1 MQEMKRLRCAFRSDQ
16 RPSVFGCLAI
26 ALLVI
31 GAPLAQAQDPAA
43 APPPKECEVVV
54 LNFENKGLAENEA
67 HVAELLTN
75 TFAAE
80 VSKSAGCKVI
90 TQSDIKSM
98 TDFDAQ
104 RAMCGSAESCMA
116 EIGNALGVDIVIG
129 GAVGR
134 LGDAY
139 VLQVMKRN
147 VSKGVVEA
155 RVDDTITGGAGAL
168 QPAARNAARKIY
180 GLASNAAGATTTKT
194 EPAATTETSSSGSEA
209 ESSGGG
215 TGLLFAGIG
224 VAGAGALLLAAG
236 VGAAVAIDFLVLGD
250 KAVPGSDKD
259 TAAIA
264 GIGALAGGVVVG
276 AIGLAVGG
284 TLAGLGAM
292 GE

>member
-1 MQEMKRLRCAFRSDQ
+1 MMQDVKQLRQTLRHSGRSSLWKSL
-16 RPSVFGCLAI
+16 PLF
-26 ALLVI
+26 LV
-31 GAPLAQAQDPAA
+31 AAVSAATANAEAPAA
-43 APPPKECEVVV
+43 DAPKKECEVVV

-80 VSKSAGCKVI
+80 VAKSAGCKVI

-168 QPAARNAARKIY
+168 QPAARNAAKKIY
-180 GLASNAAGATTTKT
+180 GLAPNPTAATSTTKAT
-194 EPAATTETSSSGSEA
+194 STTEAGTESQAEA
-209 ESSGGG
+209 SGGG

-224 VAGAGALLLAAG
+224 VAAAGALLLAAG
-236 VGAAVAIDFLVLGD
+236 AGTAVAIDALVLGD
-250 KAVPGSDKD
+250 KSVPGTDKD
-259 TAAIA
+259 TAAIV
-264 GIGALAGGVVVG
+264 GIGALAGGVGVG
-276 AIGLAVGG
+276 VLALVAGG

-292 GE
+292 SE